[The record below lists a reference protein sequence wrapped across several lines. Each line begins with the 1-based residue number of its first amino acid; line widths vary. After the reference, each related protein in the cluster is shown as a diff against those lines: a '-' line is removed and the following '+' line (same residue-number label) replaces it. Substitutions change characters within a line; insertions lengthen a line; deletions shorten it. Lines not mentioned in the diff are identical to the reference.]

1 MGGTRPRWYRWPRRA
16 VFGWEIFDS
25 DAFGITILRSL
36 APQVVGM
43 VADMGLDRVQAR
55 GQRGAVALKAVVEEV
70 EGATVGSGVE
80 AAEAAEAAEVAEV
93 AEVTVQQGAVVV
105 VEEEEARIPRDEVAV
120 EVQDIARTS

>member
-16 VFGWEIFDS
+16 VFRWEIFDS

-55 GQRGAVALKAVVEEV
+55 GQRDAVALKAVVEEV

-80 AAEAAEAAEVAEV
+80 AAEAAEV

>member
-1 MGGTRPRWYRWPRRA
+1 
-16 VFGWEIFDS
+16 VFRWEIFDS

-55 GQRGAVALKAVVEEV
+55 GQRDAVALKAVVEEV
-70 EGATVGSGVE
+70 EGATVGSGV
-80 AAEAAEAAEVAEV
+80 EAAEVAEV

>member
-1 MGGTRPRWYRWPRRA
+1 MFR
-16 VFGWEIFDS
+16 WEIFDS

-80 AAEAAEAAEVAEV
+80 AAEV
-93 AEVTVQQGAVVV
+93 AEVTVRQGAVVV

>member
-1 MGGTRPRWYRWPRRA
+1 
-16 VFGWEIFDS
+16 
-25 DAFGITILRSL
+25 
-36 APQVVGM
+36 M

-55 GQRGAVALKAVVEEV
+55 GQRDAVALKAVVEEV
-70 EGATVGSGVE
+70 EGATVGSGV
-80 AAEAAEAAEVAEV
+80 EAAEVAEV

>member
-1 MGGTRPRWYRWPRRA
+1 M
-16 VFGWEIFDS
+16 FGWEIFDS

>member
-1 MGGTRPRWYRWPRRA
+1 MFR
-16 VFGWEIFDS
+16 WEIFDS

-80 AAEAAEAAEVAEV
+80 VAEAVEAAEVAEV
-93 AEVTVQQGAVVV
+93 TVRQGAVVV

>member
-1 MGGTRPRWYRWPRRA
+1 MFR
-16 VFGWEIFDS
+16 WEIFDS

-70 EGATVGSGVE
+70 EEATVGSGVE
-80 AAEAAEAAEVAEV
+80 AAEVAEAAEV
-93 AEVTVQQGAVVV
+93 TVRQGAVVV
-105 VEEEEARIPRDEVAV
+105 VEEEEARIPRGEVAV

>member
-1 MGGTRPRWYRWPRRA
+1 MFR
-16 VFGWEIFDS
+16 WEIFDS

-80 AAEAAEAAEVAEV
+80 AAEAAEV
-93 AEVTVQQGAVVV
+93 AEVTVRQGAVVV